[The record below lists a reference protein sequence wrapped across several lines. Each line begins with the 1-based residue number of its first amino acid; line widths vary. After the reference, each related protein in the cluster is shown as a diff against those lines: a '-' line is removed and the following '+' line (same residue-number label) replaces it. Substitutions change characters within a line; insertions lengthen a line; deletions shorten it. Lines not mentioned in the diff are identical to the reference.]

1 MMKRHFYMLLI
12 LLAVLLFGC
21 SRAQNDPSL
30 TEPTESD
37 SAAETTVTEP
47 VTIVLVTTEPVVTEP
62 VTTVPVATEPLTTEV
77 VVTQPIVT
85 EPIVIEPIQTE
96 PIQTEPIVTEP
107 VVIEPI
113 QTEPLQTEPVATEPV
128 VTEPIQTEPPVTE
141 SQAADTEPPS
151 ETDAPSPYEITSL
164 SPDGTKLLGLELAV
178 DDAAAPLYGN
188 MYRVHLLD
196 AVSGEVIATALTE
209 VDAPQIHWSH
219 DSRYVGIS
227 YGYNRYYTAA
237 IVLDTV
243 NGREIVLPHIE
254 ISKQIFGALTNR
266 WGDIFYG
273 FHTVPQSWHGDMIY
287 VEMFGSTS
295 AEWMEGQVGGIVG
308 YYTFDLK
315 TLSTVECV
323 YLPFYN
329 LTTLPPP
336 DRDAEQIIHDSLL
349 LIAGDGSI
357 RDTQVLISQNGDA
370 YAAILALGDEAKIYL
385 KEVYYTNHGPY
396 DPSQEYLYAAK
407 DIAAEALAAL
417 GEAVN

>member
-1 MMKRHFYMLLI
+1 MYTF
-12 LLAVLLFGC
+12 FG
-21 SRAQNDPSL
+21 SSKEAGKTKLPLPTGGTDL
-30 TEPTESD
+30 TPPQTD
-37 SAAETTVTEP
+37 AP
-47 VTIVLVTTEPVVTEP
+47 V
-62 VTTVPVATEPLTTEV
+62 
-77 VVTQPIVT
+77 
-85 EPIVIEPIQTE
+85 QTH
-96 PIQTEPIVTEP
+96 P
-107 VVIEPI
+107 
-113 QTEPLQTEPVATEPV
+113 
-128 VTEPIQTEPPVTE
+128 PIQTEPPVTE
-141 SQAADTEPPS
+141 AELPTPPEPQVTQSQAADTEPPS
-151 ETDAPSPYEITSL
+151 ETDAPSPYAMTSL

-178 DDAAAPLYGN
+178 DDAAAPFYGN

-196 AVSGEVIATALTE
+196 AVSGEVIVTALTE
-209 VDAPQIHWSH
+209 VDFPKIDWSP

-407 DIAAEALAAL
+407 DIAAAALAAL

>member
-1 MMKRHFYMLLI
+1 MMNRKTILLCLI
-12 LLAVLLFGC
+12 LILQMTVFCAC
-21 SRAQNDPSL
+21 RAGNGTAGTGD
-30 TEPTESD
+30 TETEIPQTCITETESHLPD
-37 SAAETTVTEP
+37 PPVTVPVQTETTITDDTEYVTEP
-47 VTIVLVTTEPVVTEP
+47 VTEITTEAVTTEPVM
-62 VTTVPVATEPLTTEV
+62 
-77 VVTQPIVT
+77 
-85 EPIVIEPIQTE
+85 
-96 PIQTEPIVTEP
+96 TEP

-113 QTEPLQTEPVATEPV
+113 QTEP
-128 VTEPIQTEPPVTE
+128 PVTE
-141 SQAADTEPPS
+141 AELPTPPESQVTQSQAADTEPPS
-151 ETDAPSPYEITSL
+151 ETGAPSRYEITSL

-178 DDAAAPLYGN
+178 DDAAAQFYGN

-273 FHTVPQSWHGDMIY
+273 FHTVPQSWHGDMIC

-417 GEAVN
+417 GEAVR